1 MLSEVDIVLIHITK
15 SWFIEYNC
23 PVGTSCCKLGTHSV
37 RGVPGLVPTNGLHL
51 FSWTSCPAYYL
62 STMKVSQ
69 IWIPP
74 RNTHPLFNGLCF
86 ALSVRMSE
94 ELAVKRIKDE
104 INWSSDT
111 GLG

>member
-23 PVGTSCCKLGTHSV
+23 PVGTSCKLRTHSA
-37 RGVPGLVPTNGLHL
+37 RGVPRLVPTNGLHL

-69 IWIPP
+69 TWIPP
-74 RNTHPLFNGLCF
+74 RNTHPLFNGLYF
-86 ALSVRMSE
+86 AIKS
-94 ELAVKRIKDE
+94 IKDE
-104 INWSSDT
+104 IVWSFHA